1 MKSLVM
7 TLIIFAAICL
17 LLSFNILDIL
27 MSNSFL
33 YLSLSILA
41 IVIICAI
48 TFIGVPQIQT
58 TNKKPLS
65 ARSPKEIS
73 AKTKKTVKRRSKKVN
88 KNENI

>member
-17 LLSFNILDIL
+17 LLSFDILDIL
-27 MSNSFL
+27 MSNNFL

-48 TFIGVPQIQT
+48 TFIGVPQIKT
-58 TNKKPLS
+58 TNKNLCPHVHKREHRQKLKKRLS
-65 ARSPKEIS
+65 AVQRK
-73 AKTKKTVKRRSKKVN
+73 
-88 KNENI
+88 

>member
-65 ARSPKEIS
+65 ARFPKETL

>member
-17 LLSFNILDIL
+17 LLSFDILDIL
-27 MSNSFL
+27 MSNNFL

-48 TFIGVPQIQT
+48 TFIGIPQIKT
-58 TNKKPLS
+58 TS
-65 ARSPKEIS
+65 VRTS
-73 AKTKKTVKRRSKKVN
+73 TKGN
-88 KNENI
+88 IGKN

>member
-17 LLSFNILDIL
+17 LLSFGILDIL
-27 MSNSFL
+27 MSSNFL

-48 TFIGVPQIQT
+48 TFIGVPQIRT
-58 TNKKPLS
+58 TNIKPLS
-65 ARSPKEIS
+65 ARPQKGTSV
-73 AKTKKTVKRRSKKVN
+73 KKRLNAVQRK
-88 KNENI
+88 

>member
-27 MSNSFL
+27 MSNNFL

-65 ARSPKEIS
+65 ARSPKETS

>member
-1 MKSLVM
+1 MRSLVL
-7 TLIIFAAICL
+7 TLIIFAAICF

-41 IVIICAI
+41 IVVLCAVI
-48 TFIGVPQIQT
+48 FIGVPRIQT

-65 ARSPKEIS
+65 VQTKQ
-73 AKTKKTVKRRSKKVN
+73 KTSRKTAKRRQKKVT
-88 KNENI
+88 KNESI

>member
-1 MKSLVM
+1 MKSLVL

-17 LLSFNILDIL
+17 LLSFDILDIL

-65 ARSPKEIS
+65 ARSKKKTS
-73 AKTKKTVKRRSKKVN
+73 AKTKNTVKRSSKKVT

>member
-17 LLSFNILDIL
+17 LLSFDIL
-27 MSNSFL
+27 MSSNFL

-48 TFIGVPQIQT
+48 TFIGVPQIRT

-65 ARSPKEIS
+65 ARPQKGTS
-73 AKTKKTVKRRSKKVN
+73 AKTKKTVKRRSKKVT

>member
-17 LLSFNILDIL
+17 LLSFDILDIL
-27 MSNSFL
+27 MSSNFL

-48 TFIGVPQIQT
+48 TFIGVPQIRT

-65 ARSPKEIS
+65 ARPQKGTS
-73 AKTKKTVKRRSKKVN
+73 AKTKKTVKRSSKKVT

>member
-17 LLSFNILDIL
+17 LLSFDILDIL
-27 MSNSFL
+27 MSNNFL

-48 TFIGVPQIQT
+48 TFIGIPQI
-58 TNKKPLS
+58 KPLS
-65 ARSPKEIS
+65 ARPQKGTS
-73 AKTKKTVKRRSKKVN
+73 AKTKKRLSAVQRK
-88 KNENI
+88 

>member
-17 LLSFNILDIL
+17 LLSFDILDIL
-27 MSNSFL
+27 MSNNFL

-48 TFIGVPQIQT
+48 TFIGIPQ
-58 TNKKPLS
+58 KPLS
-65 ARSPKEIS
+65 ARPQKGTS
-73 AKTKKTVKRRSKKVN
+73 AKTKKRLSAVQRK
-88 KNENI
+88 

>member
-65 ARSPKEIS
+65 ERSPKETS

>member
-58 TNKKPLS
+58 TNKKSLS
-65 ARSPKEIS
+65 ARSPKETS

>member
-1 MKSLVM
+1 MKSLVL

-17 LLSFNILDIL
+17 LLSFDILDIL

-65 ARSPKEIS
+65 IRSKKKTS
-73 AKTKKTVKRRSKKVN
+73 AKTKNTVKRSSKKVT

>member
-17 LLSFNILDIL
+17 LLSFGILDIL
-27 MSNSFL
+27 MSSNFL

-48 TFIGVPQIQT
+48 TFIGVPQIRI
-58 TNKKPLS
+58 TNNLCPHVHKREHRQKLKKRLS
-65 ARSPKEIS
+65 AVQRK
-73 AKTKKTVKRRSKKVN
+73 
-88 KNENI
+88 

>member
-1 MKSLVM
+1 MKSLVL
-7 TLIIFAAICL
+7 TLIIFAAICF
-17 LLSFNILDIL
+17 LLSLNILDIL

-41 IVIICAI
+41 IVVLCAVI
-48 TFIGVPQIQT
+48 FIGVPRIQT

-65 ARSPKEIS
+65 APAKQKTS
-73 AKTKKTVKRRSKKVN
+73 AKTRKTAKRRQKKVT